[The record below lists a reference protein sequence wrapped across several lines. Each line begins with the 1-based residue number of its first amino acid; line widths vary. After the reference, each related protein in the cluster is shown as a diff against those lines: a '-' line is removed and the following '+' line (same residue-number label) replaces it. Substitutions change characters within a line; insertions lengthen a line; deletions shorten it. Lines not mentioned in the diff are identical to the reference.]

1 MKLYATMISKV
12 WMLLLCIL
20 LLSQTAIA
28 QGKNKG
34 WTLEQCIQYA
44 LEHNIQVQRN
54 EISQKIAEQ
63 DVKSSKYNILPT
75 LNGFASHS
83 YNFGQTID
91 PFSNQFATTQVR
103 SNQFSLSSAF
113 TVFDGF
119 QTMNTIKRN
128 QANLDASRYD
138 LEKMKNDISLNVANQ
153 YLQILFN
160 LELKK
165 NAENQLE
172 VTDLQMKRVE
182 KQVDAGALPEGDLR
196 DIEAQ
201 YASEELRKINAENQL
216 KLSRLNLMQLLRLE
230 PTTDFKIKSPK
241 LDNFQGVAELIS
253 PVSLYQ
259 TAVEIMPEIKS
270 AEYNLYSSEKS
281 ASIAKGNYSPTL
293 SISGSIG
300 SGYSGNN
307 REVDKTIILPPKPNG
322 NFTSNGEMVYAP
334 SMIPVYKDKTFTNQL
349 DDNSN
354 KSIGFR
360 LNIPIFN
367 GLSTRT
373 NVQKAKLNISRAK
386 LAVEDSKLQLRQNIE
401 SAHSD
406 AVAALKRFKA
416 AEKSVEALELSFQY
430 TQQRFDVGM
439 VNSFNFTNEKNRLND
454 AQSELLQA
462 KFEYIFKSKV
472 LDFYR
477 GEAINLKEN

>member
-1 MKLYATMISKV
+1 MKLYATIIQKA
-12 WMLLLCIL
+12 WLL
-20 LLSQTAIA
+20 LLSISLFSQISSA
-28 QGKNKG
+28 QENNKA

-44 LEHNIQVQRN
+44 VENNIQVKQN
-54 EISQKIAEQ
+54 EISQRIANQ
-63 DVKSSKYNILPT
+63 DVKASKYNTLPS

-103 SNQFSLSSAF
+103 SNQFSLSSSF
-113 TVFDGF
+113 TIFDGF
-119 QTMNTIKRN
+119 QTINTIKRN
-128 QANLDASRYD
+128 QASLEASRYD
-138 LEKMKNDISLNVANQ
+138 LERMKNDISLNVANQ

-160 LELKK
+160 RELLI
-165 NAENQLE
+165 NSENQLK
-172 VTDLQMKRVE
+172 VTELQIDRVK

-201 YASEELRKINAENQL
+201 YATEELRKINAENQFR
-216 KLSRLNLMQLLRLE
+216 LSRLNLMQLLRLE
-230 PTTDFKIKSPK
+230 PHEDFNIKAPE
-241 LDNFQGVAELIS
+241 LDNFQGVSELIS
-253 PVSLYQ
+253 PASLYQ

-293 SISGSIG
+293 SISGSVG

-307 REVDKTIILPPKPNG
+307 RELVRTIILPPQPNG
-322 NFTSNGEMVYAP
+322 NFTSSGEAVYSP
-334 SMIPVYKDKTFTNQL
+334 SVIPVYKDKAFGNQL
-349 DDNSN
+349 DDNYN
-354 KSIGFR
+354 TSIGFR

-367 GLSTRT
+367 GLSTRI
-373 NVQKAKLNISRAK
+373 NVQKAKLNVDRAK
-386 LAVEDSKLQLRQNIE
+386 LVVEDSKLQLRQNIE

-406 AVAALKRFKA
+406 AVASLKRYKA
-416 AEKSVEALELSFQY
+416 AEKSVEALTLSFQY
-430 TQQRFDVGM
+430 TQERFNVGM

-462 KFEYIFKSKV
+462 KYEYIFKSKV

-477 GEAINLKEN
+477 GEAINLK